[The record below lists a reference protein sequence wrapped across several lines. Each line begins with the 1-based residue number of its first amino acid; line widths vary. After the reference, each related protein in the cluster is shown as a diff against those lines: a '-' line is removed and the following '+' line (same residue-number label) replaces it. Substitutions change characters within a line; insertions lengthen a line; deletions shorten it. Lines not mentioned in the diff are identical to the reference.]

1 MHTAGNDLARA
12 LKWGGGYTGEKVM
25 QVLLT
30 LEDANVVNL
39 DRWVWLDTGGG
50 GYRYHRKYR
59 TKGIVATNCV
69 DKDREFG
76 SVCVCVVEGFP

>member
-50 GYRYHRKYR
+50 GG
-59 TKGIVATNCV
+59 GIDIIESIVPRV
-69 DKDREFG
+69 L
-76 SVCVCVVEGFP
+76 